1 MWTLNGTT
9 IEEVRRWRHSTLWT
23 PGPDDIVSCHRL
35 IIALYDS
42 TLLIVWASAT
52 TLLTSTFYFHHYP
65 SGSINTIR
73 LNLSDS
79 DEDAY
84 VERYTDLLPPEE
96 FKPRRIVSEPGLL
109 VAVAE
114 AFSRLHFWTSP
125 FPGVAYTPRPSD
137 GLPCNKT
144 VVEPINRNFKLTF
157 NINRSLFM
165 CVVTKEYSYT
175 IKVILS
181 FEVLNIIPVKRFI
194 CVSHVG
200 RN

>member
-35 IIALYDS
+35 IIDDS
-42 TLLIVWASAT
+42 TLLIVSASAT
-52 TLLTSTFYFHHYP
+52 TLLTSTFYCHHYP

-84 VERYTDLLPPEE
+84 VERSTDLLPPEE

-137 GLPCNKT
+137 GLPCNKI
-144 VVEPINRNFKLTF
+144 VVEPINRNFKLTL

-165 CVVTKEYSYT
+165 CVVTKEYWIVKYT
-175 IKVILS
+175 L
-181 FEVLNIIPVKRFI
+181 
-194 CVSHVG
+194 
-200 RN
+200 